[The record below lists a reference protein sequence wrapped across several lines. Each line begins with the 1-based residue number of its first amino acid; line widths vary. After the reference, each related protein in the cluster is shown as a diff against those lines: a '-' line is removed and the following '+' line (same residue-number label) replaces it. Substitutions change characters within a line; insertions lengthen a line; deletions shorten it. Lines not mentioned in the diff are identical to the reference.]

1 MFEKADVLA
10 TAAVRDLARARAF
23 YEGKLEFEP
32 VITEPHMASY
42 RCGAGTLL
50 VYESQLAGT
59 NQATSVTFDFKSG
72 LEAVVQ
78 ALRAKGVR
86 FEHYELPDTVRE
98 GDIHRGHG
106 RSVAWCK
113 DPDGNILCFAQE
125 G

>member
-1 MFEKADVLA
+1 MLEQAEVMA

-23 YEGKLEFEP
+23 YEGKLELKP
-32 VITEPHMASY
+32 VHAEARMASY
-42 RCGAGTLL
+42 RCGAATLL

-59 NQATSVTFDFKSG
+59 NQATTATFNLESG
-72 LEAVVQ
+72 LAKVVE
-78 ALRAKGVR
+78 ALRGKGVR

-98 GDIHRGHG
+98 GDNHRGQG

-113 DPDGNILCFAQE
+113 DPDGNILCLVQE